1 MDFSFKN
8 SFRFTQNGSWNSLK
22 HPFPLLTDYPIIN
35 ILHYCGTF
43 VTTDEQISIS
53 LCSTVLWIL
62 TNGIHHYSITQ
73 FHRSKNPLSSPVHP
87 YPALPPSTLPSPCN
101 YWSFYCVYH
110 FAFSECHG
118 WNHAVGSFSEW
129 LLSLGNIYLWFRH
142 AFYGL
147 ITHFFLSR
155 NNISSYGI
163 YHNLFIHSSVEKH
176 LSYFQFWEIA
186 NKASTNTHVQILVW
200 TYIFTSIG

>member
-1 MDFSFKN
+1 MWSLLKGKKYPSRCEKLYVWYINYVLKNFVINGNSRIHMWQFCNRDYFRVNVYFFKWMDFNFKN

-62 TNGIHHYSITQ
+62 TNGIHHYSIIQ
-73 FHRSKNPLSSPVHP
+73 FHCSKNPLSSPVHS
-87 YPALPPSTLPSPCN
+87 YPALPPSTLLSPCN

-118 WNHAVGSFSEW
+118 WKHTVGSFSEW
-129 LLSLGNIYLWFRH
+129 LLSLGNKYLWLHH
-142 AFYGL
+142 AFMA
-147 ITHFFLSR
+147 
-155 NNISSYGI
+155 
-163 YHNLFIHSSVEKH
+163 
-176 LSYFQFWEIA
+176 W
-186 NKASTNTHVQILVW
+186 
-200 TYIFTSIG
+200 